1 MNYKK
6 VLISLLLVTAVAGV
20 AALQVRNKS
29 LIQGQIFGDKTVET
43 QEDVTTFPDLKP
55 TLTVETADASGNL
68 RVRIKIENL
77 GDGPVLGTNPYSYTI
92 FVNDKEILTNTDTFS
107 RMDKGDSFS
116 FIYPIDKELYQYD
129 DSGKVKVVVDADGKI
144 EETDKSNNTSE
155 AEYKL

>member
-29 LIQGQIFGDKTVET
+29 LIQGQIFGDKTLT
-43 QEDVTTFPDLKP
+43 QEDTDVLPDLKP
-55 TLTVETADASGNL
+55 TLTVETADVSGNL

-77 GDGPVLGTNPYSYTI
+77 GDGSVLGTNPYSYTI

-116 FIYPIDKELYQYD
+116 FIYPIDRELYQYA
-129 DSGKVKVVVDADGKI
+129 DSGKVKVVVDAEGKI
-144 EETDKSNNTSE
+144 EETDKSNNASE

>member
-20 AALQVRNKS
+20 AAFQVRNKS
-29 LIQGQIFGDKTVET
+29 LIQGQIFGDKTVT
-43 QEDVTTFPDLKP
+43 QEEVTVFPDLKP
-55 TLTVETADASGNL
+55 TLTVEPADTSGNL
-68 RVRIKIENL
+68 KVRIKIENL
-77 GDGPVLGTNPYSYTI
+77 GDGSVLGTNPYSYTI
-92 FVNDKEILTNTDTFS
+92 FVNDKEILTNTDMFS

-116 FIYPIDKELYQYD
+116 FVYPIDKELYQYA
-129 DSGKVKVVVDADGKI
+129 DSGTVKVVVDAEGKI

>member
-43 QEDVTTFPDLKP
+43 QEDVTTLPDLKP

-92 FVNDKEILTNTDTFS
+92 LVNDKEILTNTDTFS

-116 FIYPIDKELYQYD
+116 FVYPIDKELYQYE
-129 DSGKVKVVVDADGKI
+129 DSGMIKVVVDADGKI

>member
-6 VLISLLLVTAVAGV
+6 VLISLLVVTAVASV

-29 LIQGQIFGDKTVET
+29 LIQGQIFGDKTLT
-43 QEDVTTFPDLKP
+43 QEEVTTLPDLKP
-55 TLTVETADASGNL
+55 TLTVEPADTTGNL

-77 GDGPVLGTNPYSYTI
+77 GDGPVLGTNPYSYTL
-92 FVNDKEILTNTDTFS
+92 FVNEKEILTNTDMFS

-116 FIYPIDKELYQYD
+116 FIYPIDKELYQYE
-129 DSGKVKVVVDADGKI
+129 DSGIVKVVVDAEGKI
-144 EETDKSNNTSE
+144 EETDKANNTSE